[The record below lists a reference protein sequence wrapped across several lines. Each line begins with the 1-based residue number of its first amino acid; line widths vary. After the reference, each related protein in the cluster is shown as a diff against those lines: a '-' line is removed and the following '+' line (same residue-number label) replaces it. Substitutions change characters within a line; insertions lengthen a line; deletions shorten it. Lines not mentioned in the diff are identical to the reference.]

1 MARDV
6 DDVMERV
13 TGYLDKHP
21 GLLKNVSAG
30 LAFTGLV
37 FIGRGVRMLSWFRHA
52 TDVPAGFV
60 RGGVRL
66 RGRVCSA
73 SEGNL
78 ILEHLPIISFRK
90 RTGQLTNGEEGLHV
104 RLAGV
109 DLTHDGKVWLE
120 SQLHPGDLVWFR
132 LYERQ
137 GETLHCSVTRPKGW
151 LFRKCLN
158 EEVLER
164 GFARVTSLPGSSSRR
179 INIWRLYRNLLR
191 AELRAQRRRQGLW
204 ARPDV
209 WGRIWVTGRQ
219 VVSGTWPRSIG
230 GGWWSPLR
238 SVGTWFRRM
247 RKSD

>member
-1 MARDV
+1 MYQYV
-6 DDVMERV
+6 HSTHHVCCV
-13 TGYLDKHP
+13 LQ
-21 GLLKNVSAG
+21 NVGAG
-30 LAFTGLV
+30 LALTGLV
-37 FIGRGVRMLSWFRHA
+37 FIGRSVRMFSWFRHA

-90 RTGQLTNGEEGLHV
+90 RTGLHV
-104 RLAGV
+104 CLAGV

-137 GETLHCSVTRPKGW
+137 GETLHCSVIRPKGW
-151 LFRKCLN
+151 LFRRCLS

-164 GFARVTSLPGSSSRR
+164 GFARVTSLPSSSSRH
-179 INIWRLYRNLLR
+179 IKIWRLYRNLLR

-204 ARPDV
+204 GGPNV
-209 WGRIWVTGRQ
+209 WERIWVAGRQ
-219 VVSGTWPRSIG
+219 IVTGMWPDSIG
-230 GGWWSPLR
+230 GSRWSPLS
-238 SVGTWFRRM
+238 SVGNWFRQM